1 MQSHNYSFDSNNAV
15 MKKLLIPVDF
25 SETSEAAIAF
35 GIELAEKCHYHIM
48 LHHSVDVMQS
58 YESMYIDVPHVHAFT
73 KQLLDDMEVKMENLW
88 RRCNKENLLIT
99 KHLTTGGLIS
109 DIRNL
114 VTDHDVSLIVMG
126 TKGSTGLR
134 EFFIGSNTEK
144 VVRLVDCPVISIP
157 HKVEIKSIRKILVPI
172 NLSEIREGFLKEISF
187 LQQLFSAAVELVWVK
202 TPHDIENHDLIS
214 EEVNN
219 LLNEYHIASSS
230 FTIIKDVFPQDGI
243 LKYAHNSETDL
254 IAMSTHARR
263 GLAHW
268 FSGSLT
274 EDVINHSDIPLWSLK
289 ISNKDKV
296 IKLDAYQGIHSAEQ
310 HN

>member
-1 MQSHNYSFDSNNAV
+1 

-48 LHHSVDVMQS
+48 LHHSVDMMHS
-58 YESMYIDVPHVHAFT
+58 YESMYIDVPQAHSFT

-88 RRCNKENLLIT
+88 RRYKKDNLLIT
-99 KHLTTGGLIS
+99 KHLTTGSLIQ
-109 DIRNL
+109 DIRSL
-114 VTDHDVSLIVMG
+114 VEDHEVDVIVMG
-126 TKGSTGLR
+126 TKGATGLK

-157 HKVEIKSIRKILVPI
+157 QKVELGAIRKIVVPV
-172 NLSEIREGFLKEISF
+172 NLNEIRVGFLREISI

-202 TPHDIENHDLIS
+202 TPHDIENIELIS

-219 LLNEYHIASSS
+219 LLREYEIASSS
-230 FTIIKDVFPQDGI
+230 FTVIKDVFPQDGI
-243 LKYAHNSETDL
+243 LKYAQTSDADM

-274 EDVINHSDIPLWSLK
+274 EDVVNHAKIPLWSLK
-289 ISNKDKV
+289 VDENDKV
-296 IKLDAYQGIHSAEQ
+296 INLESFQEVTPEH
-310 HN
+310 